1 MRTIT
6 ALGLAAAL
14 VLPAGAGRHK
24 STSGIAW
31 LPPSGGRTITVHYTP
46 RDQQAVRYEYVP
58 FTVAPGTT
66 KINVSYTYN
75 KADGANVVD
84 LGLYEPGP
92 LTLGTKALRGWSGG
106 AQDSITI
113 GVNESSPGY
122 WPGPIPPGEWH
133 VQLGLYKV
141 SPAGVDVQVTI
152 GTSDAPAD
160 GNVPKVRTPPTGA
173 LRTGPAWYAGS
184 MHTHTTNSDGIL
196 TAEQLAEKA
205 RGEGLD
211 FLVITDHN
219 NTVHQLAPL
228 DRPDLLVISGEEVTT
243 PGGHF
248 NVWGLTGERAYIDF
262 RILPGDPAIRTV
274 MKEARARGA
283 LVSINHPISDCFA
296 CTWTHEIPPEVNAM
310 EIENGPTVMRQQQMT
325 LWDSLLREGR
335 RITAVG
341 ESDWHRGPL
350 PVGMPSVRVW
360 APELSAKAIL
370 AAVRDG
376 HVIVMTNG
384 TLEAPDFSVTSAGVA
399 YHAGD
404 ELTTRAGEPLAVRVT
419 LPGAGYEGAH
429 VDLVWRGEVVASAKP
444 AGGDVRF
451 ERFPS
456 FGGYLRAHVVS
467 ADGVP
472 LAVTNPVFVKV
483 AQR

>member
-1 MRTIT
+1 MRIIT
-6 ALGLAAAL
+6 ALGLAAVTL
-14 VLPAGAGRHK
+14 LPAEAGRV
-24 STSGIAW
+24 
-31 LPPSGGRTITVHYTP
+31 ITVHYTP
-46 RDQQAVRYEYVP
+46 HEQQAVRYEYVP

-66 KINVSYTYN
+66 QISIGYTYN

-92 LTLGTKALRGWSGG
+92 LALGTKALRGWSGG
-106 AQDSITI
+106 DQDSITI
-113 GVNESSPGY
+113 GVADSSPGY
-122 WPGPIPPGEWH
+122 WPGPIPAGEWH

-141 SPAGVDVQVTI
+141 GPSGVDVQVTI
-152 GTSDAPAD
+152 GMSDAPVS
-160 GNVPKVRTPPTGA
+160 GNAPKVRTPTTAA

-184 MHTHTTNSDGIL
+184 MHTHTKNSDGIL
-196 TAEQLAEKA
+196 TPEQLSDKA

-219 NTVHQLAPL
+219 NTVHQIASL
-228 DRPDLLVISGEEVTT
+228 DRPDLLVITGEEVTT

-248 NVWGLTGERAYIDF
+248 NVWGLSGERAYIDF

-274 MKEARARGA
+274 MKDARARGA

-310 EIENGPTVMRQQQMT
+310 EIANGPAAMRQQQMT

-350 PVGMPSVRVW
+350 PVSMPSVRVW
-360 APELSAKAIL
+360 APELSTKAIL
-370 AAVRDG
+370 DAVRDG
-376 HVIVMTNG
+376 HVIVMANG
-384 TLEAPDFSVTSAGVA
+384 KLQTPDFSVTSGGDS
-399 YHAGD
+399 YRAGD
-404 ELTTRAGEPLAVRVT
+404 ELTTRAGEPLAVRVK

-429 VDLVWRGEVVASAKP
+429 VDLVWRGEVVDSAKP
-444 AGGDVRF
+444 ADGEVRF
-451 ERFPS
+451 DRFPPFS
-456 FGGYLRAHVVS
+456 GYLRAHVVS
-467 ADGVP
+467 AEGML

-483 AQR
+483 APR